1 MATKNISITN
11 EAYES
16 LKRERRG
23 NESFTEVILRLAHT
37 RGSLSDCFGIW
48 KLTDHEET
56 KINMELSKGWQAM
69 RERIRN
75 EVP

>member
-56 KINMELSKGWQAM
+56 KINMELSRGWQAT

>member
-56 KINMELSKGWQAM
+56 KINMELSRGWQAM

>member
-69 RERIRN
+69 RESIRN

>member
-48 KLTDHEET
+48 KLTYHEET

-69 RERIRN
+69 RESIRN